1 MINNVTL
8 VGRLVGDPELRFTG
22 QGVAVAQFRLAV
34 NRNYTNQ
41 NGEREADF
49 ISCVVWRKPAETLAN
64 YARKGSLLGVT
75 GRIQTRNFENQQGQK
90 VYVTEVIVE
99 EFQLLESKEVTQSRQ
114 QARYGQQGQGTN
126 QPAAPTQSANADT
139 NYPLGGQGMDISDD
153 DLPF

>member
-8 VGRLVGDPELRFTG
+8 VGRLVGDPELRFTS
-22 QGVAVAQFRLAV
+22 QGIAVAQFRLAV

-90 VYVTEVIVE
+90 VYVTEVVVE

-114 QARYGQQGQGTN
+114 QARYGQQGQGT
-126 QPAAPTQSANADT
+126 QPAAPAQPGNMDA
-139 NYPLGGQGMDISDD
+139 NYPLGGHEMNISDD
-153 DLPF
+153 DMPF